1 MNLVI
6 LFPLVILSLT
16 LAFDPKR
23 GASLVDDSS
32 SLQEPCHCEEFPSYE
47 EPSVDDTETIDL
59 SVDSIDARAE
69 QEEIKLQRKYRKD
82 PVTDSWTLRPKR
94 SNKGLYGL

>member
-1 MNLVI
+1 MNLGI
-6 LFPLVILSLT
+6 LVPLVILSLT
-16 LAFDPKR
+16 LALNPKR
-23 GASLVDDSS
+23 GASLVDDSP
-32 SLQEPCHCEEFPSYE
+32 SLQEPYQCEECPSYE
-47 EPSVDDTETIDL
+47 EPSFEDIEDIGL
-59 SVDSIDARAE
+59 SVDSIEARAE

>member
-1 MNLVI
+1 MNLGI

-16 LAFDPKR
+16 LALNPKR
-23 GASLVDDSS
+23 GASLVDVSP
-32 SLQEPCHCEEFPSYE
+32 SLQEPYQCEECPSYE
-47 EPSVDDTETIDL
+47 EPSFEDISL
-59 SVDSIDARAE
+59 SVDSIEARAE